1 MNANKLIDNAL
12 KQMYLQFKETD
23 PADPH
28 LLSKMHS
35 FREQIREIEANHSL
49 SPDQKKVLQ
58 MEMSY
63 VDDHI
68 TLLSISQEIKESSN
82 PSKKQLLQLK
92 YTIDDIDFCLQN
104 LSALDI

>member
-1 MNANKLIDNAL
+1 MNDNKLVNNAL
-12 KQMYLQFKETD
+12 RQIYLQFKQTD
-23 PADPH
+23 YNDPD

-35 FREQIREIEANHSL
+35 FREQIREIEANYSL

-68 TLLSISQEIKESSN
+68 TLLSISQEIKESSS
-82 PSKKQLLQLK
+82 PSKKQILQLK